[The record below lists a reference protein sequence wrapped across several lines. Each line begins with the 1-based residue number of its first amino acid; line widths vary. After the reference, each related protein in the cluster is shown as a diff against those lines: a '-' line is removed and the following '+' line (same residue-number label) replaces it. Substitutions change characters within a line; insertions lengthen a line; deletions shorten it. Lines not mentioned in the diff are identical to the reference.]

1 MILEVRW
8 VVQWFSSGSMD
19 ALFSFICER
28 LAHDHGNL
36 FGRKTSVEVTRF
48 RCSGVH
54 RQLSLQPHSI
64 NGVGRVIGE
73 TLVKLLMGCILS
85 AKGVKC

>member
-36 FGRKTSVEVTRF
+36 FGRKTSVE
-48 RCSGVH
+48 
-54 RQLSLQPHSI
+54 
-64 NGVGRVIGE
+64 GRY
-73 TLVKLLMGCILS
+73 KFH
-85 AKGVKC
+85 